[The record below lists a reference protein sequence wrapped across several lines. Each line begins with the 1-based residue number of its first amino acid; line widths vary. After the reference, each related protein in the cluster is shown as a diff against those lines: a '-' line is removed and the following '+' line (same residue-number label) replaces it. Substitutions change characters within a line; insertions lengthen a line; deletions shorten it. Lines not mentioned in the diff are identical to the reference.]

1 MKLNIYDKKKVV
13 KTYEASEYDLCFGTV
28 EDILNVVDLDK
39 LAGADNK
46 ELLKAVCGLA
56 LRSMP
61 TVKWLLCD
69 IFPGLTEEEIRNCK
83 IKEIARVLIDVVAFA
98 VSQLGGDG
106 KK

>member
-69 IFPGLTEEEIRNCK
+69 IFPGLTEEEIRSCK